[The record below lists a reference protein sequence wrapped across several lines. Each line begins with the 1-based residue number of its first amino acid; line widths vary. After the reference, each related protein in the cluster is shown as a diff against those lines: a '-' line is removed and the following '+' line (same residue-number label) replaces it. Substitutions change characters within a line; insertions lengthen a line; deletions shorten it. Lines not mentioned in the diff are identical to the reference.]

1 MTNVAIA
8 CQGGGSHTAFTAGVL
23 DQVLPWL
30 DDHDCDL
37 VGLSGTSGGAMS
49 AAAAWSGYLDGGPQ
63 AACETLR
70 EIWADVVVSGP
81 AERAINAWFVKL
93 IELNHA
99 GAPVPGLSPYQVPWA
114 DLGQQQFRRVLERH
128 VAFDRFPALAA
139 EPDAPKLVIGTVDVE
154 AGDFETFT
162 DGEVTSEAILA
173 SAAIPTLFEAVE
185 IHGHAHWDGLFSQN
199 PPINDLLA
207 VDVDRKPDELWIVQI
222 NPQTTD
228 DVPRSLG
235 DINDRRQELS
245 GNISLNQEVRFIER
259 VNDWIAEGDLSDQYK
274 PVEVRKIVLDRQF
287 GFGSKFERSPGFVG
301 DLMDEGRETAAD
313 FVDEIE
319 ADLHG
324 HEHH

>member
-8 CQGGGSHTAFTAGVL
+8 LQGGGSHTAFTAGVL
-23 DQVLPWL
+23 DEVLPWL
-30 DDHDCDL
+30 ADHDCDL
-37 VGLSGTSGGAMS
+37 VGLSGTSGGAMT
-49 AAAAWSGYLDGGPQ
+49 AVAAWNGYLDGGPRG
-63 AACETLR
+63 ACERLR
-70 EIWADVVVSGP
+70 EIWADVVVTGP
-81 AERAINAWFVKL
+81 AERAINAWLVKL
-93 IELNHA
+93 IELNNA

-114 DLGQQQFRRVLERH
+114 DLGRRQFRRVLERH
-128 VAFDRFPALAA
+128 VDFDRFPALAA
-139 EPDAPKLVIGTVDVE
+139 EPDAPELVIGTVDVE

-162 DGEVTSEAILA
+162 DGEVTSEAVLA

-207 VDVDRKPDELWIVQI
+207 VDVERKPDELWIVQI

-245 GNISLNQEVRFIER
+245 GNLSLNQEVRFVER
-259 VNDWIAEGDLSDQYK
+259 VNDWIADGELSDQYK
-274 PVEVRKIVLDRQF
+274 HVEVRKIVLDRAF
-287 GFGSKFERSPGFVG
+287 GFGSKFERSPDFV
-301 DLMDEGRETAAD
+301 DELMAEGRETADAL
-313 FVDEIE
+313 VDAIE

-324 HEHH
+324 HEYH